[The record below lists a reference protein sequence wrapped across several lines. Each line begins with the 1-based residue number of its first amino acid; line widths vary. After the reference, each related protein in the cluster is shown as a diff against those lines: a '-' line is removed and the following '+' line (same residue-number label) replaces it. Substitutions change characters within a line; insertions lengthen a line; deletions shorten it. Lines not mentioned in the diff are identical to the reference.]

1 MTANLPLN
9 EVIRCARGEEKADL
23 LLKNGRVVNVFTG
36 EVLQADVAVAGG
48 LIVGVGEGYEAHET
62 IDLGGRIVCPG
73 FIDGHLHI
81 ESTMLTPYQFARA
94 VVPRGTTAVV
104 CDPHEIANVL
114 GLAGIHYMLDASE
127 ELPLTV
133 FAMASSCV
141 PATHLETTGAS
152 LSADDLATL
161 FDHPRVLGL
170 AEMMNFPGVLF
181 GVPDVLAKLEM
192 AHARGV
198 PIDGHSPGL
207 TGHDLQAYV
216 AAGIRS
222 DHECTQLEEAREK
235 LRAGMYLLIREGTT
249 EHNLAELLPVVTPD
263 NARRCILVSD
273 DRHPADLMD
282 EGHMD
287 YSIRLAVR
295 QGLNPVT
302 AIQMVTLNAA
312 ERFRLWDRG
321 AVAPGYRADLAI
333 LDNLENLNVEMVFSG
348 GRLVAENGEML
359 PVRPPEAV
367 AAPPL
372 RLCTVPCVPGPQP
385 WVLEH
390 RTGPFG
396 TVPQDQGD
404 QGLDTVQCSGRAS
417 VKVDWEGLSLAIPIE
432 GDRVRV
438 IGVVEG
444 QIVTEPLELPMKRES
459 GLAVADVERDILK
472 LAVIERHHATGNVG
486 LGFVK
491 GMGLRRGALASTVA
505 HDSHNLIVVG
515 TNDADMTAAAR
526 AVAKMGGGLAA
537 VSDGQVVGQ
546 LPLPVAGLMS
556 EEPLETVRHAM
567 DGLLAAAHD
576 LGSPLHN
583 PFMTLSFLALPV
595 IPTLKL
601 TDKGLVDVNK
611 FDFVPLFV
619 DAAPPGAGRPGDRVR
634 DPQSS

>member
-1 MTANLPLN
+1 
-9 EVIRCARGEEKADL
+9 
-23 LLKNGRVVNVFTG
+23 
-36 EVLQADVAVAGG
+36 
-48 LIVGVGEGYEAHET
+48 
-62 IDLGGRIVCPG
+62 
-73 FIDGHLHI
+73 
-81 ESTMLTPYQFARA
+81 
-94 VVPRGTTAVV
+94 VPRGTTAVV

-114 GLAGIHYMLDASE
+114 GLDGIHYMLDASDG
-127 ELPLTV
+127 LPLMV
-133 FAMASSCV
+133 FVMASSCV
-141 PATHLETTGAS
+141 PATHLETAGAS

-161 FDHPRVLGL
+161 LDHPRVLGL

-207 TGHDLQAYV
+207 TGRDLQAYV
-216 AAGIRS
+216 AAGVRS

-249 EHNLAELLPVVTPD
+249 EHNLAELLPVVTPE
-263 NARRCILVSD
+263 NARRCLLVSD

-282 EGHMD
+282 KGHMD

-295 QGLNPVT
+295 QGLNSVT

-333 LDNLENLNVEMVFSG
+333 LDNLEDLNVEKVFSR

-359 PVRPPEAV
+359 PVTPPETV
-367 AAPPL
+367 AAPP
-372 RLCTVPCVPGPQP
+372 
-385 WVLEH
+385 
-390 RTGPFG
+390 
-396 TVPQDQGD
+396 
-404 QGLDTVQCSGRAS
+404 S
-417 VKVDWEGLSLAIPIE
+417 VKVDWEGLSLAIPAE
-432 GDRVRV
+432 GKRARV

-444 QIVTEPLELPMKRES
+444 QIIAEPLELPVKREN

-486 LGFVK
+486 LGFVQ

-515 TNDADMTAAAR
+515 TNDADMTVAAR

-537 VSDGQVVGQ
+537 VADGQVVGQ

-556 EEPLETVRHAM
+556 EEPLETVRRAM

-619 DAAPPGAGRPGDRVR
+619 A
-634 DPQSS
+634 

>member
-1 MTANLPLN
+1 MIAKPRLN
-9 EVIRCARGEEKADL
+9 EIIRRARGEEKADL
-23 LLKNGRVVNVFTG
+23 LLKNGQVVNVFTG
-36 EVLQADVAVAGG
+36 EVLRADVAIADG
-48 LIVGVGEGYEAHET
+48 LIVGVSTEPNTSPGEGYTARET
-62 IDLGGRIVCPG
+62 MDLAGRVVCPG

-81 ESTMLTPYQFARA
+81 ESTMLSPYQFARA

-114 GLAGIHYMLDASE
+114 GLNGIRYMLDASE
-127 ELPLTV
+127 GLPLTV
-133 FAMASSCV
+133 FVMASSCV
-141 PATHLETTGAS
+141 PATHLETAGAS
-152 LSADDLATL
+152 LTADDLAPL

-181 GVPDVLAKLEM
+181 GLPDVLAKLEV

-207 TGHDLQAYV
+207 TGRDLQAYI

-249 EHNLAELLPVVTPD
+249 EHNLAELLPIVTPE
-263 NARRCILVSD
+263 NARRCLLVSD
-273 DRHPADLMD
+273 DRHPDDLM
-282 EGHMD
+282 ERGHMD
-287 YSIRLAVR
+287 YSIRLAAR
-295 QGLNPVT
+295 EGLNPVT
-302 AIQMVTLNAA
+302 AIQMVTLNTA

-321 AVAPGYRADLAI
+321 AVAPGYRADLVV
-333 LDNLENLNVEMVFSG
+333 LDSLKTLNIKQVFSG

-359 PVRPPEAV
+359 PT
-367 AAPPL
+367 APPP
-372 RLCTVPCVPGPQP
+372 RLFS
-385 WVLEH
+385 
-390 RTGPFG
+390 R
-396 TVPQDQGD
+396 
-404 QGLDTVQCSGRAS
+404 RAS
-417 VKVDWEGLSLAIPIE
+417 VEVAWDSLSFEVPAAGE
-432 GDRVRV
+432 RARV

-444 QIVTEPLELPMKRES
+444 QIVTQALELPVKREN
-459 GLAVADVERDILK
+459 GLAVADLDRDVLK
-472 LAVIERHHATGNVG
+472 MAVIERHNATGNVG

-505 HDSHNLIVVG
+505 HDSHNLIVIG
-515 TNDADMTAAAR
+515 TNDADMLAAAR
-526 AVAKMGGGLAA
+526 AVAEVGGGLAA
-537 VSDGQVVGQ
+537 VADGCVAGQ

-556 EEPLETVRHAM
+556 NEPLETVRAKM
-567 DGLLAAAHD
+567 DDLLAAARD

-595 IPTLKL
+595 IPALKL

-619 DAAPPGAGRPGDRVR
+619 G
-634 DPQSS
+634 

>member
-1 MTANLPLN
+1 MTANASLN
-9 EVIRCARGEEKADL
+9 DTIRRARGEDKADL
-23 LLKNGRVVNVFTG
+23 LLRDGQVVNVFTG
-36 EVLQADVAVAGG
+36 EVLRADVAIAGG
-48 LIVGVGEGYEAHET
+48 LVVGVGEGYEADET
-62 IDLGGRIVCPG
+62 IDLDGRTVCPG

-81 ESTMLTPYQFARA
+81 ESTMLSPYQFARA

-114 GLAGIHYMLDASE
+114 GLDGVLYMLDASQG
-127 ELPLTV
+127 LPLTV

-141 PATHLETTGAS
+141 PATHLETAGAS

-181 GVPDVLAKLEM
+181 GVPDVLAKLE
-192 AHARGV
+192 AARARGV

-207 TGHDLQAYV
+207 TGRDLQAYV
-216 AAGIRS
+216 AAGVGS
-222 DHECTQLEEAREK
+222 DHECTRLEEAREK
-235 LRAGMYLLIREGTT
+235 LRAGMYLMIREGSTAR
-249 EHNLAELLPVVTPD
+249 NLAELLPAVTPE
-263 NARRCILVSD
+263 NARRCLLVSD
-273 DRHPADLMD
+273 DRHPDDLMAR
-282 EGHMD
+282 GHMD

-333 LDNLENLNVEMVFSG
+333 LDDLEHLNVETVFSG
-348 GRLVAENGEML
+348 GRLVAKNGHML
-359 PVRPPEAV
+359 PVP
-367 AAPPL
+367 PPL
-372 RLCTVPCVPGPQP
+372 RL
-385 WVLEH
+385 
-390 RTGPFG
+390 
-396 TVPQDQGD
+396 
-404 QGLDTVQCSGRAS
+404 CSGRAS
-417 VKVDWEGLSLAIPIE
+417 VNVDWDSLSFAILA
-432 GDRVRV
+432 GGQRARV

-444 QIVTEPLELPMKRES
+444 QVVTQALELPVKRQD
-459 GLAVADVERDILK
+459 GQAVSDVERDVLK
-472 LAVIERHHATGNVG
+472 MAVVERHHATGNVG

-491 GMGLRRGALASTVA
+491 GMGLTRGALASTVA

-515 TNDADMTAAAR
+515 TNDADMLAAAH
-526 AVAKMGGGLAA
+526 AVADMGGGLAA
-537 VSDGQVVGQ
+537 VADGQVVGQ

-556 EEPLETVRHAM
+556 NEPLETVRSQM
-567 DGLLAAAHD
+567 DSLLAAARD

-583 PFMTLSFLALPV
+583 PFMTLSFLSLPV

-601 TDKGLVDVNK
+601 TDKGLVDVNQ

-619 DAAPPGAGRPGDRVR
+619 A
-634 DPQSS
+634 

>member
-1 MTANLPLN
+1 MIIMTANLPLN
-9 EVIRCARGEEKADL
+9 EVIRCARGEEKAGL

-48 LIVGVGEGYEAHET
+48 LIVGVGEDYEAHET

-114 GLAGIHYMLDASE
+114 GLDGIRYMLDASE

-141 PATHLETTGAS
+141 PATHLETAGAS

-249 EHNLAELLPVVTPD
+249 EHNLAELLPVVTPE

-282 EGHMD
+282 KGHMD

-348 GRLVAENGEML
+348 GQLVAENGEML

-372 RLCTVPCVPGPQP
+372 RLCPWSFGPGQ
-385 WVLEH
+385 
-390 RTGPFG
+390 
-396 TVPQDQGD
+396 
-404 QGLDTVQCSGRAS
+404 AS

-526 AVAKMGGGLAA
+526 AVAKMGGGLAT

-619 DAAPPGAGRPGDRVR
+619 DAAPPGAGRPGDRAR